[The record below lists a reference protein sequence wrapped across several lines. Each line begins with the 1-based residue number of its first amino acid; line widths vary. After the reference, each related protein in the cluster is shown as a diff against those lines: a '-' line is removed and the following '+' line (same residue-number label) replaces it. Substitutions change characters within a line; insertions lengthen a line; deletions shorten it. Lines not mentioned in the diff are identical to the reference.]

1 MSIASDRVA
10 AAPRAAP
17 AGKGISLRDLAAM
30 AMRELRAGLSGFYV
44 FIACVALGVMVI
56 TAVGAL
62 SDALRAGFEKQGE
75 AILGG
80 DVTFARMHARAEGPE
95 RAWLDAQGRVSE
107 TVTLRTMGRLLD
119 SSDQSLIEL
128 KAVDAAYP
136 LAGRV
141 ELAGG
146 ANFAQTVMA
155 VPGTAAVDPALLER
169 LGLKVGDKMRIG
181 DAEIAVGAIIDREPD
196 GLIDRLTYGPRVLAS
211 TETLTRTGLVQPGAL
226 VRWRYALKLPGD
238 AGADAAAL
246 ADFRQR
252 IKAALPEAGFTVADR
267 RDPSPQV
274 SRTLERLR
282 QFLTMLGLASL
293 LVGGVGVANAVA
305 TFIDRRRKVIATMKS
320 VGASSRTV
328 FLLFLMQVMTIAVV
342 GILIGVVLGYLV
354 PLVINTFYGDA
365 LPIRA
370 SLSVTPASV
379 ALGVVYGL
387 LVALLFTLWPLG
399 RAETVSPSVLFRD
412 EVADGGG
419 RPRRLIIGAVA
430 AIAALLVALSVML
443 SDAPLI
449 ALYFCVGVT
458 VIFAVFW
465 TLGTLV
471 TWAARRMRRPQWP
484 ELALAISNLGAP
496 GGLTRSVVLSLG
508 AGLSLLSAV
517 ALADASLVSELTSRM
532 PANSPNYFVL
542 DVPKANFP
550 EFTAFVQKEVPGTE
564 VVEAPMLRG
573 RLIKLGDRNVEDI
586 KAPPEAQWVLNG
598 DRGLTYADAVPEGS
612 RVVAGEWWA
621 ADYSGEPLVSFEVE
635 LAEKLGVKIG
645 DMVTVNV
652 LGRNISARIA
662 NLREVK
668 WENLNLNF
676 VMVFSPNT
684 LRGAPHNLLATLT
697 LPKTAD
703 LATEVALSRS
713 LGKAYPAVTAI
724 RVKDAIEAFN
734 SIFSKVMVAVRV
746 AGGVT
751 LLAGALVLAGA
762 LATAQRRRILE
773 AVILK
778 TLGATRRRIL
788 TAHFLEYALLASL
801 TAVFAVTLGGLA
813 AYVAVEHIMQIPFAF
828 SWRPVGQVLLLSLGL
843 VAVFGG
849 IGTLAVLRARPV
861 PYLRT
866 A

>member
-1 MSIASDRVA
+1 MTTAVETSHPARRATA
-10 AAPRAAP
+10 A
-17 AGKGISLRDLAAM
+17 GISWRELSRM
-30 AMRELRAGLSGFYV
+30 AMRELRSGISGFYI

-62 SDALRAGFEKQGE
+62 SDALRAGFDKQGE

-80 DVTFARMHARAEGPE
+80 DVTFARMHTRAEGAD

-107 TVTLRTMGRLLD
+107 TATLRTMGRRPD
-119 SSDQSLIEL
+119 GEDQSLIEL

-136 LAGRV
+136 LAGRAALV
-141 ELAGG
+141 GG
-146 ANFAQTVMA
+146 DDFTETIAK
-155 VPGTAAVDPALLER
+155 VPNAAAVDPALLER
-169 LGLKVGDKMRIG
+169 LRLKVGDKMRIG
-181 DAEIAVGAIIDREPD
+181 EIEVDVRAAIEQEPD
-196 GLIDRLTYGPRVLAS
+196 GLIDRLTYGPRVLVS
-211 TETLTRTGLVQPGAL
+211 TDTLMKTGLVQPGAL

-238 AGADAAAL
+238 AGADSSAL
-246 ADFRQR
+246 AAFRDR
-252 IKAALPEAGFTVADR
+252 IKKEIPEAGFTVADR
-267 RDPSPQV
+267 RDPSPQI

-282 QFLTMLGLASL
+282 QFLTMLGLAAL

-320 VGASSRTV
+320 VGATNRVV
-328 FLLFLMQVMTIAVV
+328 FTLFLMQVMVIAVV
-342 GILIGVVLGYLV
+342 GIAIGVVLGYLV
-354 PLVINTFYGDA
+354 PLLINTLFGDA

-370 SLSVTPASV
+370 TLRVTPASIG
-379 ALGVVYGL
+379 LGVVYGL

-399 RAETVSPSVLFRD
+399 RAELVSPSVLFRD
-412 EVADGGG
+412 EVSPGTG
-419 RPRRLIIGAVA
+419 RPRNLIVGLVVAVA
-430 AIAALLVALSVML
+430 AALVVLAVYLSE
-443 SDAPLI
+443 ARLI
-449 ALYFCVGVT
+449 ALYFCAGVT

-465 TLGTLV
+465 ALGTAV
-471 TWAARRMRRPQWP
+471 TWAARRMRRPRTP

-532 PANSPNYFVL
+532 PASSPNYFVL
-542 DVPKANFP
+542 DIPKGEYPA
-550 EFTAFVQKEVPGTE
+550 FTALIEKEVPGTH
-564 VVEAPMLRG
+564 VVDAPMLRG
-573 RLIKLGDRNVEDI
+573 RLIKLGDKNVEEI

-598 DRGLTYADAVPEGS
+598 DRGLTYSATLPEGS
-612 RVVAGEWWA
+612 KLVAGEWWP
-621 ADYSGEPLVSFEVE
+621 ADYSGEPLVSFEAE
-635 LAEKLGVKIG
+635 LADKLGVKIG

-662 NLREVK
+662 NTREVK

-684 LRGAPHNLLATLT
+684 LQGAPHNLLATVT
-697 LPKTAD
+697 LPKSAD
-703 LATEVALSRS
+703 LKTEVALSRT
-713 LGKAYPAVTAI
+713 LGKVFPAVTAI
-724 RVKDAIEAFN
+724 RVKDAIDAFN
-734 SIFSKVMVAVRV
+734 AIFSKVMIAVRV

-751 LLAGALVLAGA
+751 LVAGALVLAGA
-762 LATAQRRRILE
+762 LATAQRRRVLE

-788 TAHFLEYALLASL
+788 TSHFLEYGLLASI
-801 TAVFAVTLGGLA
+801 TAGIAVILGGIC

-828 SWRPVGQVLLLSLGL
+828 SWVPVVEVLALSLGL
-843 VAVFGG
+843 VALFGG

-861 PYLRT
+861 PYLR
-866 A
+866 AG

>member
-1 MSIASDRVA
+1 MTTATASGVP
-10 AAPRAAP
+10 APRTHAT
-17 AGKGISLRDLAAM
+17 GISWIDLTRM
-30 AMRELRAGLSGFYV
+30 AVRELRSGLSGFYV

-80 DVTFARMHARAEGPE
+80 DVTFARMHARAEGKE

-107 TVTLRTMGRLLD
+107 TATMRTMGRRLD
-119 SSDQSLIEL
+119 GEDQSLIEL

-136 LAGRV
+136 LAGSV
-141 ELAGG
+141 SLAGG
-146 ANFAQTVMA
+146 ADFASTIA
-155 VPGTAAVDPALLER
+155 NVPNAAAVDPALLER

-181 DAEIAVGAIIDREPD
+181 ETEVDVRAAVDQEPD
-196 GLIDRLTYGPRVLAS
+196 GLIDRLTYGPRVLVS
-211 TETLTRTGLVQPGAL
+211 TDTLMKTGLVQPGAL

-238 AGADAAAL
+238 AGADASAL
-246 ADFRQR
+246 ADFRER
-252 IKAALPEAGFTVADR
+252 IKTDIADAGYTVADR

-305 TFIDRRRKVIATMKS
+305 TFIDRRRKVIATMKT
-320 VGASSRTV
+320 VGATSRV
-328 FLLFLMQVMTIAVV
+328 IFILFLMQVMAIAAV
-342 GILIGVVLGYLV
+342 GILIGVALGYLV
-354 PLVINTFYGDA
+354 PVLINGFYGDM
-365 LPIRA
+365 LPIKA

-379 ALGVVYGL
+379 GLGALYGL

-399 RAETVSPSVLFRD
+399 RAELISPAVLFRD
-412 EVADGGG
+412 EVAPGNG
-419 RPRRLIIGAVA
+419 RPRWLIVSLVAAVA
-430 AIAALLVALSVML
+430 AALVALAVLL
-443 SDAPLI
+443 SDARLI
-449 ALYFCVGVT
+449 ALYFCLGVT

-465 TLGTLV
+465 ALGTAV
-471 TWAARRMRRPQWP
+471 TWAARRMRRPRMP
-484 ELALAISNLGAP
+484 ELALAISSLGAP

-542 DVPKANFP
+542 DIPKADYP
-550 EFTAFVQKEVPGTE
+550 AFSALVEKEVPGTH

-573 RLIKLGDRNVEDI
+573 RLVKLGDKNVEDI

-598 DRGLTYADAVPEGS
+598 DRGLTYATSLPEGS
-612 RVVAGEWWA
+612 KLVAGEWWP
-621 ADYSGEPLVSFEVE
+621 DGYSGEPLVSFETE
-635 LAEKLGVKIG
+635 LAHKLGVNIG

-652 LGRNISARIA
+652 LGRNVSARIA
-662 NLREVK
+662 NLREVQ

-684 LRGAPHNLLATLT
+684 LQSAPHNLLATVT
-697 LPKTAD
+697 LPKTAS
-703 LATEVALSRS
+703 LQTEVGLSRT
-713 LGKAYPAVTAI
+713 LGKAYPAVTAV

-734 SIFSKVMVAVRV
+734 SIFSKVMIAVRV

-762 LATAQRRRILE
+762 LATAQRRRIRE

-788 TAHFLEYALLASL
+788 VAHFLEYALLASI
-801 TAVFAVTLGGLA
+801 TAIFAVILGGIA
-813 AYVAVEHIMQIPFAF
+813 AYVAVAHIMQIPFAF
-828 SWRPVGQVLLLSLGL
+828 SWVPVLQVLALSLGL

-861 PYLRT
+861 PYLRGS
-866 A
+866 

>member
-1 MSIASDRVA
+1 MTVAVDMPAPSRGRDGIAMA
-10 AAPRAAP
+10 
-17 AGKGISLRDLAAM
+17 DLARM
-30 AMRELRAGLSGFYV
+30 AMRELRSGLNGFYV

-62 SDALRAGFEKQGE
+62 SDALRAGFAKQSE

-80 DVTFARMHARAEGPE
+80 DVTFARMHARAEGAD
-95 RAWLDAQGRVSE
+95 RAWLDAQGRISE
-107 TVTLRTMGRLLD
+107 TATMRTMGRRLD
-119 SSDQSLIEL
+119 GSDQALIEL
-128 KAVDAAYP
+128 KGVDAAYP

-141 ELAGG
+141 QLSGEAD
-146 ANFAQTVMA
+146 FAASVTSVS
-155 VPGTAAVDPALLER
+155 GTAAADPALLER

-181 DAEIAVGAIIDREPD
+181 ETEVEVRAIIDREPD
-196 GLIDRLTYGPRVLAS
+196 GLIDRLTYGPRVFVSLDTLAK
-211 TETLTRTGLVQPGAL
+211 TGLLQPGAL
-226 VRWRYALKLPGD
+226 VRWRYALKLPDGT
-238 AGADAAAL
+238 GADPAAL
-246 ADFRQR
+246 AGFRN
-252 IKAALPEAGFTVADR
+252 KVKVALPEAGFTIADR

-293 LVGGVGVANAVA
+293 LVGGVGIANAVA

-320 VGASSRTV
+320 LGATGRVV
-328 FLLFLMQVMTIAVV
+328 FLLFLMQVAVIAAV
-342 GILIGVVLGYLV
+342 GIMIGVALGFAV
-354 PLVINTFYGDA
+354 PLLVNVFFSDA
-365 LPIRA
+365 LPIEA
-370 SLSVTPASV
+370 TLSVTPASV
-379 ALGVVYGL
+379 GLGVVYGL

-399 RAETVSPSVLFRD
+399 RAEMVSPSVLFRD
-412 EVADGGG
+412 EVAPGGG
-419 RPRRLIIGAVA
+419 RPSWLIIGLVGAVA
-430 AIAALLVALSVML
+430 AMLVGLSVLL
-443 SDAPLI
+443 SDSPRI
-449 ALYFCVGVT
+449 ALYFCAGVAG
-458 VIFAVFW
+458 IFAVFW
-465 TLGTLV
+465 ILGTFV
-471 TWAARRMRRPQWP
+471 TWAARRVRRPRWP
-484 ELALAISNLGAP
+484 ELALAVSNLGAP

-542 DVPKANFP
+542 DIPKGDYP
-550 EFTAFVQKEVPGTE
+550 AFAALVETEVPGTH
-564 VVEAPMLRG
+564 VADAPMLRG

-598 DRGLTYADAVPEGS
+598 DRGLTYADTLPEGS
-612 RVVAGEWWA
+612 KLVAGTWWEE
-621 ADYSGEPLVSFEVE
+621 DYAGEPLVSFESE
-635 LAEKLGVKIG
+635 LADKLGVKIG

-652 LGRNISARIA
+652 LGRNVSARIA
-662 NLREVK
+662 NLREVQ

-684 LRGAPHNLLATLT
+684 LKSAPHNLLATLT
-697 LPKTAD
+697 LPKGTG
-703 LATEVALSRS
+703 LQTEAALSRT

-724 RVKDAIEAFN
+724 RVKDAIDAF
-734 SIFSKVMVAVRV
+734 SAIFAKVMVAVRV

-788 TAHFLEYALLASL
+788 TAHFVEYALLASV
-801 TAVFAVTLGGLA
+801 TALFAVVLGGIA
-813 AYVAVEHIMQIPFAF
+813 AWVAVEHIMQIPFAF
-828 SWRPVGQVLLLSLGL
+828 SWRPVAQIMALALAL

-861 PYLRT
+861 PHLRT

>member
-1 MSIASDRVA
+1 MSVVGDRIAHV
-10 AAPRAAP
+10 PRAH
-17 AGKGISLRDLAAM
+17 GISWRDLAGM
-30 AMRELRAGLSGFYV
+30 ALRELRAGLGGFYV

-80 DVTFARMHARAEGPE
+80 DVTFARMHARAEGRE
-95 RAWLDAQGRVSE
+95 REWLDAQGRVSE
-107 TVTLRTMGRLLD
+107 TVTMRTMGRLRD
-119 SSDQSLIEL
+119 GSDQSLIEL
-128 KAVDAAYP
+128 KAVDTTYP

-141 ELAGG
+141 ELADG
-146 ANFAQTVMA
+146 AQFADAVMA
-155 VPGTAAVDPALLER
+155 TPGTAAVDPALLER
-169 LGLKVGDKMRIG
+169 LGLKVGDTMRIG
-181 DAEIAVGAIIDREPD
+181 ESDIAIRAAIAREPD
-196 GLIDRLTYGPRVLAS
+196 GLIDRLTYGPRVLVS
-211 TETLTRTGLVQPGAL
+211 TDTLMATGLVQPGAL
-226 VRWRYALKLPGD
+226 VRWRYALKLPDG
-238 AGADAAAL
+238 AGADPAAL
-246 ADFRQR
+246 AAFRQR
-252 IKAALPEAGFTVADR
+252 IKTDLPDAGFTVADR

-320 VGASSRTV
+320 VGASSREV
-328 FLLFLMQVMTIAVV
+328 FLLFLMQVMLITVV
-342 GILIGVVLGYLV
+342 GIAIGIALGYLV
-354 PLVINTFYGDA
+354 PLVVNTFFGDL

-370 SLSVTPASV
+370 SLAVTPASV
-379 ALGVVYGL
+379 GLGVVYGL

-399 RAETVSPSVLFRD
+399 RAQTVSPSVLFRD
-412 EVADGGG
+412 EVGDGGG
-419 RPRRLIIGAVA
+419 RPPRTVMAAVA
-430 AIAALLVALSVML
+430 VVASLLVALSVML
-443 SDAPLI
+443 SDSPLI
-449 ALYFCVGVT
+449 ALYFCAGVT

-465 TLGTLV
+465 ALGTLL
-471 TWAARRMRRPQWP
+471 TWAARRLRRPKWP
-484 ELALAISNLGAP
+484 EFALALCNLGAP

-508 AGLSLLSAV
+508 SGLSLLSAV

-542 DVPKANFP
+542 DIPKADLP
-550 EFTAFVQKEVPGTE
+550 AFSKFVETEVPGTQ

-573 RLIKLGDRNVEDI
+573 RLIKLGDRNVEDV
-586 KAPPEAQWVLNG
+586 KAPPEAQWVLTG
-598 DRGLTYADAVPEGS
+598 DRGLTYSDTVPEGS
-612 RVVAGEWWA
+612 RVVAGAWWERG
-621 ADYSGEPLVSFEVE
+621 YSGEPLVSFEAE
-635 LAEKLGVKIG
+635 LAGKLGVDIG
-645 DMVTVNV
+645 DSVTVNV
-652 LGRNISARIA
+652 LGRNITARIA

-676 VMVFSPNT
+676 VMVFSSNT
-684 LRGAPHNLLATLT
+684 LQGAPHNLLATLT
-697 LPKTAD
+697 LPKSAD

-734 SIFSKVMVAVRV
+734 SIFSKVMIAVRV

-751 LLAGALVLAGA
+751 LVAGALVLAGA

-788 TAHFLEYALLASL
+788 VAHFLEYALLASL
-801 TAVFAVTLGGLA
+801 TAVFAVALGGLA
-813 AYVAVEHIMQIPFAF
+813 AYVAVAHIMEIPFAF
-828 SWRPVGQVLLLSLGL
+828 SWLPVLEVLLLSLGL
-843 VAVFGG
+843 VALFGG

-861 PYLRT
+861 PHLRT

>member
-1 MSIASDRVA
+1 MTTATASAVP
-10 AAPRAAP
+10 APRTHTT
-17 AGKGISLRDLAAM
+17 GISWIDLTRM
-30 AMRELRAGLSGFYV
+30 AMRELRSGLSGFYV

-80 DVTFARMHARAEGPE
+80 DVTFARMHARAEGKE

-107 TVTLRTMGRLLD
+107 TATMRTMGRRLD
-119 SSDQSLIEL
+119 GEDQSLIEL

-136 LAGRV
+136 LAGSV
-141 ELAGG
+141 SLAGG
-146 ANFAQTVMA
+146 ADFASTIA
-155 VPGTAAVDPALLER
+155 NVPNAAAVDPALLER

-181 DAEIAVGAIIDREPD
+181 ETEVDVRAAVGQEPD
-196 GLIDRLTYGPRVLAS
+196 GLIDRLTYGPRVLVS
-211 TETLTRTGLVQPGAL
+211 TDTLMKTGLVQPGAL

-238 AGADAAAL
+238 AGADTSAL
-246 ADFRQR
+246 ADFRER
-252 IKAALPEAGFTVADR
+252 IKTDIADAGYTVADR

-305 TFIDRRRKVIATMKS
+305 TFIDRRRKVIATMKT
-320 VGASSRTV
+320 VGATSRV
-328 FLLFLMQVMTIAVV
+328 IFILFLMQVMAIAAV
-342 GILIGVVLGYLV
+342 GILIGVALGYLV
-354 PLVINTFYGDA
+354 PVLINGFYGDA
-365 LPIRA
+365 LPIKA

-379 ALGVVYGL
+379 GLGALYGL

-399 RAETVSPSVLFRD
+399 RAELISPAVLFRD
-412 EVADGGG
+412 EVAPGNG
-419 RPRRLIIGAVA
+419 RPRWLIVGLVAAVA
-430 AIAALLVALSVML
+430 AALVALAVLL
-443 SDAPLI
+443 SDARLI
-449 ALYFCVGVT
+449 ALYFCLGVT

-465 TLGTLV
+465 ALGTAV
-471 TWAARRMRRPQWP
+471 TWAARRMRRPRMP
-484 ELALAISNLGAP
+484 ELALAISSLGAP

-517 ALADASLVSELTSRM
+517 ALANASLVSELTSRM

-542 DVPKANFP
+542 DIPKADYP
-550 EFTAFVQKEVPGTE
+550 AFSALVEKEVPGTHL
-564 VVEAPMLRG
+564 VEAPMLRG
-573 RLIKLGDRNVEDI
+573 RLVKLGDKNVEDI

-598 DRGLTYADAVPEGS
+598 DRGLTYAASLPEGS
-612 RVVAGEWWA
+612 KLVAGEWWP
-621 ADYSGEPLVSFEVE
+621 DGYSGEPLVSFETE
-635 LAEKLGVKIG
+635 LAHKLGVNIG

-652 LGRNISARIA
+652 LGRNVSARIA
-662 NLREVK
+662 NLREVQ

-684 LRGAPHNLLATLT
+684 LQSAPHNLLATVT
-697 LPKTAD
+697 LPKTAS
-703 LATEVALSRS
+703 LQTEVGLSRT
-713 LGKAYPAVTAI
+713 LGKAYPAVTAV

-734 SIFSKVMVAVRV
+734 SIFSKVMIAVRV

-762 LATAQRRRILE
+762 LATAQRRRIRE

-788 TAHFLEYALLASL
+788 VAHFLEYALLASI
-801 TAVFAVTLGGLA
+801 TAIFAVILGGIA
-813 AYVAVEHIMQIPFAF
+813 AYVAVAHIMQIPFAF
-828 SWRPVGQVLLLSLGL
+828 SWVPVLQVLALSLGL

-861 PYLRT
+861 PYLRSS
-866 A
+866 

>member
-1 MSIASDRVA
+1 MTTTTATDMP
-10 AAPRAAP
+10 APRQRAS
-17 AGKGISLRDLAAM
+17 GISWADLTRM
-30 AMRELRAGLSGFYV
+30 AVRELRSGLSGFYV

-80 DVTFARMHARAEGPE
+80 DVTFARMHTRAEGKE
-95 RAWLDAQGRVSE
+95 RAWLDSQGRVSE
-107 TVTLRTMGRLLD
+107 TATMRTMGRRLD
-119 SSDQSLIEL
+119 GEDQSLIEL

-136 LAGRV
+136 LAGKV
-141 ELAGG
+141 SLADGVD
-146 ANFAQTVMA
+146 FASA
-155 VPGTAAVDPALLER
+155 IAGVPNAAAVDPALLER
-169 LGLKVGDKMRIG
+169 LGLKVGDKMRVG
-181 DAEIAVGAIIDREPD
+181 EAEVDVRAAVSQEPD
-196 GLIDRLTYGPRVLAS
+196 GLIDRLTYGPRVLVS
-211 TETLTRTGLVQPGAL
+211 TETLMKTGLVQPGAL

-238 AGADAAAL
+238 AGADASAL
-246 ADFRQR
+246 AGFRDR
-252 IKAALPEAGFTVADR
+252 IKKEIPDAGFTVADR

-320 VGASSRTV
+320 VGATSRV
-328 FLLFLMQVMTIAVV
+328 IFILFLMQVTAIAVV
-342 GILIGVVLGYLV
+342 GILIGVALGYLV
-354 PLVINTFYGDA
+354 PVLINDFYGDM

-379 ALGVVYGL
+379 GLGALYGL

-399 RAETVSPSVLFRD
+399 RAELVSPSVLFRD
-412 EVADGGG
+412 EVASGSG
-419 RPRRLIIGAVA
+419 RPRWLIVAMVAAVA
-430 AIAALLVALSVML
+430 AALVALAVLL
-443 SDAPLI
+443 SDARLI
-449 ALYFCVGVT
+449 ALYFCIGVA

-465 TLGTLV
+465 ALGTAV
-471 TWAARRMRRPQWP
+471 TWAARRLRRPRLP

-542 DVPKANFP
+542 DIPKAEYP
-550 EFTAFVQKEVPGTE
+550 AFAALVEKEVPGTHL
-564 VVEAPMLRG
+564 VDAPMLRG
-573 RLIKLGDRNVEDI
+573 RLVKLGDTNVEDI

-598 DRGLTYADAVPEGS
+598 DRGLTYATTLPEGS
-612 RVVAGEWWA
+612 KLVAGEWWP
-621 ADYSGEPLVSFEVE
+621 ADYSGEPLVSFESE
-635 LAEKLGVKIG
+635 LAHKLGVKIG

-684 LRGAPHNLLATLT
+684 LQGAPHNLLATVT
-697 LPKTAD
+697 LPKSAS
-703 LATEVALSRS
+703 LQTEVGLSRT
-713 LGKAYPAVTAI
+713 LGKAYPAVTAV
-724 RVKDAIEAFN
+724 RVKDAIDAFN

-762 LATAQRRRILE
+762 LATAQRRRVLE

-788 TAHFLEYALLASL
+788 TSHFLEYALLASI
-801 TAVFAVTLGGLA
+801 TAIFAVVLGGVA
-813 AYVAVEHIMQIPFAF
+813 AYVAVEHVMQIPFAF
-828 SWRPVGQVLLLSLGL
+828 SWGPVLQVLALSLGL

-849 IGTLAVLRARPV
+849 VGTLAVLRARPV
-861 PYLRT
+861 PYLRGG
-866 A
+866 

>member
-1 MSIASDRVA
+1 MTIGSA
-10 AAPRAAP
+10 AALPSPRAARS
-17 AGKGISLRDLAAM
+17 GIALADLARI
-30 AMRELRAGLSGFYV
+30 AMRELRSGLSGFYV

-75 AILGG
+75 TILGG
-80 DVTFARMHARAEGPE
+80 DVTFARMHARAEGAD
-95 RAWLDAQGRVSE
+95 RKWLLDQGRISE
-107 TVTLRTMGRLLD
+107 TATMRTMGRRLD
-119 SSDQSLIEL
+119 GEDQSLIEL

-136 LAGRV
+136 LAGKV
-141 ELAGG
+141 ALAGG
-146 ANFAQTVMA
+146 ADFASTIA
-155 VPGTAAVDPALLER
+155 NVPNAAAVDPALMER

-181 DAEIAVGAIIDREPD
+181 ETEVDVRAAVDQEPD
-196 GLIDRLTYGPRVLAS
+196 GLIDRLTYGPRVLVS
-211 TETLTRTGLVQPGAL
+211 LDTLMKTGLVQPGAL

-238 AGADAAAL
+238 AGNDRSAL
-246 ADFRQR
+246 VAFRDR
-252 IKAALPEAGFTVADR
+252 IKSEIPEAGFTVADR

-320 VGASSRTV
+320 VGATSRVV
-328 FLLFLMQVMTIAVV
+328 FTLFLMQVMVITLV
-342 GILIGVVLGYLV
+342 GIVIGVALGYLV
-354 PLVINTFYGDA
+354 PVLINTFYGDA

-370 SLSVTPASV
+370 TLAVTPASV
-379 ALGVVYGL
+379 GLGALYGL

-399 RAETVSPSVLFRD
+399 RAELVSPSVLFRD
-412 EVADGGG
+412 EVAPGTG
-419 RPRRLIIGAVA
+419 RPRALIVALVA
-430 AIAALLVALSVML
+430 AVGASLVALAVLL
-443 SDAPLI
+443 SEARLI
-449 ALYFCVGVT
+449 ALYFCIGVA

-465 TLGTLV
+465 GLGTAV
-471 TWAARRMRRPQWP
+471 TWAARRMRRPKWP

-542 DVPKANFP
+542 DVPKADYP
-550 EFTAFVQKEVPGTE
+550 AFSALIEKEVPGTHL
-564 VVEAPMLRG
+564 VEAPMLRG
-573 RLIKLGDRNVEDI
+573 RLIKLGDKNVEDI

-598 DRGLTYADAVPEGS
+598 DRGLTYAAKLPENS
-612 RVVAGEWWA
+612 KLVSGEWWP
-621 ADYSGEPLVSFEVE
+621 ADYSGDPLVSFESE
-635 LAEKLGVKIG
+635 LAHKLGVKIG

-684 LRGAPHNLLATLT
+684 LQGAPHNLLATVT
-697 LPKTAD
+697 LPKTAS
-703 LATEVALSRS
+703 LQTEVGLSRT
-713 LGKAYPAVTAI
+713 LGKAFPAVTAV
-724 RVKDAIEAFN
+724 RVKDAIDAFN
-734 SIFSKVMVAVRV
+734 TIFAKVMIAVRV

-762 LATAQRRRILE
+762 LATAQRRRIVE

-788 TAHFLEYALLASL
+788 TSHFLEYALLAIV
-801 TAVFAVTLGGLA
+801 TAGFAVVLGGIA

-828 SWRPVGQVLLLSLGL
+828 SWVPVVEVLGLSLGL
-843 VAVFGG
+843 VALFGG
-849 IGTLAVLRARPV
+849 VGTLAVLRARPV
-861 PYLRT
+861 PYLRS

>member
-1 MSIASDRVA
+1 M
-10 AAPRAAP
+10 P
-17 AGKGISLRDLAAM
+17 DLIRM
-30 AMRELRAGLSGFYV
+30 AMRELRSGLSGFYV
-44 FIACVALGVMVI
+44 FIACVALGVTVI

-62 SDALRAGFEKQGE
+62 SDALRSGFEKQGE

-80 DVTFARMHARAEGPE
+80 DVTLARMHARSEGTE

-107 TVTLRTMGRLLD
+107 TLTLRTMGRRTD
-119 SSDQSLIEL
+119 GEDQALIEL
-128 KAVDAAYP
+128 KAVDGNYP
-136 LAGRV
+136 LAGTV
-141 ELAGG
+141 DLAGG
-146 ANFAQTVMA
+146 ANFASGVYA
-155 VPGTAAVDPALLER
+155 VPDAAAVDPALMER
-169 LGLKVGDKMRIG
+169 LGLKTGDKMRIG
-181 DAEIAVGAIIDREPD
+181 ETEVTVTAAIDKEPD
-196 GLIDRLTYGPRVLAS
+196 GLIDRLTYGPRVLVS
-211 TETLTRTGLVQPGAL
+211 TDTLLKTGLVQPGAL
-226 VRWRYALKLPGD
+226 VRWRYALKLPGN
-238 AGADAAAL
+238 AGSDAAAL
-246 ADFRQR
+246 AAFRDR
-252 IKAALPEAGFTVADR
+252 IKRELPDAGFTVADR

-320 VGASSRTV
+320 VGATNRVV
-328 FLLFLMQVMTIAVV
+328 FLLFLMQVMVIALV
-342 GILIGVVLGYLV
+342 GIAIGIAAGYAV
-354 PLVINTFYGDA
+354 PWLINTFFGDA

-370 SLSVTPASV
+370 SLEVTPASLG
-379 ALGVVYGL
+379 LGVTYGL

-399 RAETVSPSVLFRD
+399 RAELVSPSVLFRD
-412 EVADGGG
+412 EVSSGSG
-419 RPRRLIIGAVA
+419 RPRLLIIGLTAAVA
-430 AIAALLVALSVML
+430 AVLVALAIYL
-443 SDAPLI
+443 SDSRLI
-449 ALYFCVGVT
+449 AFYFCAGVT
-458 VIFAVFW
+458 VIFIVFW
-465 TLGTLV
+465 ALGTGV
-471 TWAARRMRRPQWP
+471 TWLARHVRRPRWP
-484 ELALAISNLGAP
+484 ELALAVSNLGAP

-508 AGLSLLSAV
+508 SGLSLLSAV

-542 DVPKANFP
+542 DIPKGDFP
-550 EFTAFVQKEVPGTE
+550 AFKTLVEKEVPGTA
-564 VVEAPMLRG
+564 VAEAPMLRG
-573 RLIKLGDRNVEDI
+573 RLIKLGDKSVEDI

-598 DRGLTYADAVPEGS
+598 DRGLTYAPTLPEGS
-612 RVVAGEWWA
+612 KLVEGSWWA
-621 ADYSGEPLVSFEVE
+621 ADYDGEPLVSFEAE

-652 LGRNISARIA
+652 LGRNLSAKIA
-662 NLREVK
+662 NTREVK

-684 LRGAPHNLLATLT
+684 LSGAPHNLLATLT
-697 LPKTAD
+697 LPKSSSLQTEAA
-703 LATEVALSRS
+703 LART

-724 RVKDAIEAFN
+724 RVKDAIDAFN
-734 SIFSKVMVAVRV
+734 EIFSKVMVAVRV

-788 TAHFLEYALLASL
+788 TAHFLEYALLAL
-801 TAVFAVTLGGLA
+801 ATAGLAVILGGICA
-813 AYVAVEHIMQIPFAF
+813 FVAVEYIMRIPFAF
-828 SWRPVGQVLLLSLGL
+828 SWLPVLQVLGVSLAL
-843 VAVFGG
+843 VALFGG

-861 PYLRT
+861 PYLRS